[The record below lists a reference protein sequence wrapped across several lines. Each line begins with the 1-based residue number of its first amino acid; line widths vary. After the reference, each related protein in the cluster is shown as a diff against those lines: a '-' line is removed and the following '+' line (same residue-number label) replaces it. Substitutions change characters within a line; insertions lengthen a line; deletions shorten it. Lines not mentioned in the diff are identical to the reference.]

1 MNRRDAAC
9 WAFGPPGAE
18 TVVRDAELLL
28 AHLPVF
34 LAGWPF
40 RRVADGE
47 GLAPAIAVAER
58 AGGEIVVTTGG
69 AGGAETVFADAFE
82 AANGLAGALVAGF
95 VRQSELLAVD
105 AGSALVGR
113 GLAVLLGGPLSG
125 KSSVALHLAA
135 AGYRLFGARRLALR
149 LAPEAP
155 PAGLCLGLTP
165 RVRLPLPPDCGARF
179 RDYVESFTEIRGPT
193 AAWLKLWEG
202 EAAGF
207 MEEAPLAAFVL
218 LERAESGPCRL
229 VPAPAPDIAD
239 AVAAGGGSPPAAGAA
254 PAEVASSRVAGYRL
268 TFSSSREA
276 AAALI
281 AALRERDGAGSTGG
295 AATSAAR

>member
-1 MNRRDAAC
+1 MSRRDPAC
-9 WAFGPPGAE
+9 WAFGPPGAG
-18 TVVRDAELLL
+18 TLVRNAELLL

-40 RRVADGE
+40 RRVAEDE
-47 GLAPAIAVAER
+47 GLEPAIAVAER
-58 AGGEIVVTTGG
+58 AGGEIAVTTGG
-69 AGGAETVFADAFE
+69 AESVFADAFK

-95 VRQSELLAVD
+95 VRRSGLLAVD
-105 AGSALVGR
+105 AGSAQVGR

-125 KSSVALHLAA
+125 KSSIALHMAA
-135 AGYRLFGARRLALR
+135 AGYRLFGAHRLALR
-149 LAPEAP
+149 LTPAGP

-207 MEEAPLAAFVL
+207 MEDAPLAAFVL
-218 LERAESGPCRL
+218 LERGESSPCSL
-229 VPAPAPDIAD
+229 TPAPAPD
-239 AVAAGGGSPPAAGAA
+239 VAAALAAAGCSPPAAGAA
-254 PAEVASSRVAGYRL
+254 LAEVASRVPGYRL
-268 TFSSSREA
+268 SFSSSREA
-276 AAALI
+276 AAALV
-281 AALRERDGAGSTGG
+281 AALRERDRAGSTGG